1 MAYDPDLRA
10 EALRRL
16 RAGEFPVEI
25 AAALG
30 VTGSSVTYWA
40 RRAGVVLSKSAG
52 LKRSYETKRRVHHRT
67 RTYTLNEAVFEG
79 DLTPGT
85 AWVLGHIFGNGYICT
100 QGEKWTGFQ
109 VCGDLDVCQKIVRV
123 LGSDV
128 TVRPIQGCYEVRFYS
143 DRVVES
149 LTRYG
154 LHPAKTYDMRWPSI
168 PEDALKHF
176 VRGFWEADGTV
187 TSKMTNGC
195 ACPVLAASSCSA
207 AFMYPLHDVVRLYAK
222 SQAKLCFVPPS
233 GFGRWP
239 KYVSSFVCNPAVR
252 LGDWI
257 WKDVPVD
264 IRGDRKYA
272 RLQEVRR
279 HYG

>member
-16 RAGEFPVEI
+16 HVGEFPVEI

-30 VTGSSVTYWA
+30 VTDSSVTYWA
-40 RRAGVVLSKSAG
+40 RRAGIVLSKSEG
-52 LKRSYETKRRVHHRT
+52 LKRSYETKRRLHHRT
-67 RTYTLNEAVFEG
+67 RTYTLNEAAFEG

-109 VCGDLDVCQKIVRV
+109 VCGDLDICQKIALVI
-123 LGSDV
+123 GSDV
-128 TVRPIQGCYEVRFYS
+128 EAKAIKGCYEVRFFS
-143 DRVVES
+143 DRLVES

-154 LHPAKTYDMRWPSI
+154 LHPAKTYDMRWPDL
-168 PEDALKHF
+168 PAAFVKHF

-187 TSKMTNGC
+187 TSRKSNGSVL
-195 ACPVLAASSCSA
+195 PVLSATSCSE
-207 AFMYPLHDVVRLYAK
+207 AFMRPLHGIVRVVAK
-222 SQAKLCFVPPS
+222 SQANLFSCQ
-233 GFGRWP
+233 P
-239 KYVSSFVCNPAVR
+239 KKGHRFHMSSFVGNPAVR
-252 LGDWI
+252 LGDWL